1 MVTNY
6 VEMIRKYL
14 PFMTKY
20 TPFMTDFSQILCG
33 KLSGCYNIY
42 GLKKKKKGSNRK
54 ILSYRNKRQV
64 HLESGLSLVSLVLC
78 SNRVE

>member
-33 KLSGCYNIY
+33 KLSGCYNIC
-42 GLKKKKKGSNRK
+42 
-54 ILSYRNKRQV
+54 
-64 HLESGLSLVSLVLC
+64 GLSV
-78 SNRVE
+78 

>member
-20 TPFMTDFSQILCG
+20 TPFMTDFSQTLCG

-42 GLKKKKKGSNRK
+42 GLS
-54 ILSYRNKRQV
+54 V
-64 HLESGLSLVSLVLC
+64 
-78 SNRVE
+78 

>member
-33 KLSGCYNIY
+33 KLSGCYNE
-42 GLKKKKKGSNRK
+42 R
-54 ILSYRNKRQV
+54 RQ
-64 HLESGLSLVSLVLC
+64 S
-78 SNRVE
+78 